1 MKEIRF
7 NYKTSALII
16 ALLGMIL
23 TGNTQILNWEYE
35 NVLTDMEASGARPDL
50 HVEANGNMHFSYWN
64 PEVDQLYY
72 ARRDINTGSWT
83 VQPVDSE
90 KPGGYSSSIIVDN
103 NGIVHIGY
111 LENRVGVAYLRYA
124 TNASGSW
131 IAQDVLSST
140 SLGKYGFENSFPIY
154 RQPSVDITLNPSGQ
168 PVIAFFDGDLIS
180 RQLCTSLG
188 YSAYSNYDLNLN
200 VVVGEA
206 SGGWMNPV
214 TLTVPFGPQNC
225 LALGD
230 RVGEFCTF
238 VPGLVGDSLRLISA
252 SYHNHQVVMFSAHP
266 NDLATWNMKVIDST
280 QRFLSAVNTG
290 SGHQFYEGFEY
301 FSSVATG
308 DSVIQL
314 LYGLSE
320 LFGNGV
326 LANPRRRTFM
336 YARIKP
342 DSLGIPGYAASYTDL
357 NAPPVPNNP
366 LSRDGDLR
374 NMLSLAAND
383 TGDVFAFHYNLSEN
397 LIVLTESNDG
407 GQNWTTDTLLNEGT
421 NSQLRSTVFGDSV
434 YVFSY
439 DTNKDYLRLST
450 RHIDGTVWYHRPGT
464 RNENRGAA
472 LSSQIIRNSGND
484 LIRIGYNETLLEQ
497 LYFSEGTFGG
507 TWSTESIDGAGRNP
521 EFVSLGEDTN
531 GNPCL
536 AYSVENPYRL
546 RFATKS
552 GGNWSLKNVDIN
564 AIPKDIGMKL
574 DGDSVH
580 ICYYDLTIGGL
591 KYARGTVSG
600 NSWII
605 QIIDTTSSITGQR
618 PDMAMGAAGDL
629 HIAYIDVINN
639 KLKYARRTSTGVWSI
654 EEVTAGIAFSPA
666 QNSIQLTTT
675 GLPRIAFRDA
685 ANNAIAL
692 AEQGTDGLWEVGEVI
707 SDATSLMAVPLKL
720 ILDEK
725 NRPWILY
732 NYSAVL
738 DELRLLRRDSL
749 MNWNSVS
756 VTNNSAEIANTFDFH
771 LVEKDFYVIGKKN
784 AFENG
789 GIGILYASEGVTTRL
804 EEAITEEALDLTVFP
819 NPTHSQVTVAFNLPK
834 TREASL
840 IVYDM
845 MGKRMASPLSPQ
857 SLPAHAHQYEFST
870 KNLPA
875 GIYLIRLSLGDQV
888 FTEKLIVQ
896 H

>member
-1 MKEIRF
+1 MKEMQF
-7 NYKTSALII
+7 NYKTGALII
-16 ALLGMIL
+16 ALIGMSL
-23 TGNTQILNWEYE
+23 TANAQILSWEYE
-35 NVLTDMEASGARPDL
+35 NVVTDMEASGARPDL
-50 HVEANGNMHFSYWN
+50 YVEANGDMHFSFWN

-83 VQPVDSE
+83 VQEVDSE

-103 NGIVHIGY
+103 NGNVHIGY
-111 LENRVGVAYLRYA
+111 LENRVSVAYLRYA

-131 IAQDVLSST
+131 VPQDVLPNN

-154 RQPSVDITLNPSGQ
+154 RQPSVDIALNPSGI
-168 PVIAFFDGDLIS
+168 PVIAFFDGDLNS
-180 RQLCTSLG
+180 RQLCTDLG
-188 YSAYSNYDLNLN
+188 FSAYSDYDLNLN
-200 VVVGEA
+200 VIVGEA
-206 SGGWMNPV
+206 SGGWMNPI
-214 TLTVPFGPQNC
+214 TLTVPFGPQDC
-225 LALGD
+225 LTLGD

-238 VPGLVGDSLRLISA
+238 VPGLVSDSMRLISA

-266 NDLATWNMKVIDST
+266 NDLATWNMQVIDST
-280 QRFLSAVNTG
+280 QRFQSAVNTG
-290 SGHQFYEGFEY
+290 GGHQFYEGFEY
-301 FSSVATG
+301 FAPAATG

-314 LYGLSE
+314 LYGLSD

-326 LANPRRRTFM
+326 VSDSRRRTFM

-342 DSLGIPGYAASYTDL
+342 DSIGVPGYNSSYVDL
-357 NAPPVPNNP
+357 NPPSIPNNP
-366 LSRDGDLR
+366 FSRDGNLR
-374 NMLSLAAND
+374 NMLSLAVTD
-383 TGDVFAFHYNLSEN
+383 TGNVFAFHYNLSAN
-397 LIVLTESNDG
+397 LIVLTESKDG
-407 GQNWTTDTLLNEGT
+407 GENWTSDTLLNEGT
-421 NSQLRSTVFGDSV
+421 NSQLKSTVFGDSV
-434 YVFSY
+434 YLFSY
-439 DTNKDYLRLST
+439 DTDKDYLRLST

-472 LSSQIIRNSGND
+472 LSSQVIRNSGND

-507 TWSTESIDGAGRNP
+507 TWSAEAIDGAGRNP
-521 EFVSLGEDTN
+521 EYVSLGEDVS

-536 AYSVENPYRL
+536 AYSVENPSRL
-546 RFATKS
+546 RFAKKS
-552 GGNWSLKNVDIN
+552 GGNWSLQNVDLN
-564 AIPKDIGMKL
+564 AIPKDVGMKL

-580 ICYYDLTIGGL
+580 ICYYDLAIGGL

-600 NSWII
+600 NSWAV
-605 QIIDTTSSITGQR
+605 QILDTTSTITGQR
-618 PDMAMGAAGDL
+618 PDMAMGTAGDL

-639 KLKYARRTSTGVWSI
+639 KLKHAHRTSTGVWSI
-654 EEVTAGIAFSPA
+654 EEVTSGLNFSPA
-666 QNSIQLTTT
+666 QHSIQLTTA

-685 ANNAIAL
+685 GNNAIVL

-732 NYSAVL
+732 NYSSVL

-771 LVEKDFYVIGKKN
+771 LVEKDFYVIGKQN
-784 AFENG
+784 GFENG
-789 GIGILYASEGVTTRL
+789 GIGILYASEGVSTRL
-804 EEAITEEALDLTVFP
+804 EAAITEEVLNLTVFP
-819 NPTHSQVTVAFNLPK
+819 NPAHSQVTVAFNLPK
-834 TREASL
+834 IRDASL
-840 IVYDM
+840 EVYDM
-845 MGKRMASPLSPQ
+845 MGKRMTSLIASQ
-857 SLPAHAHQYEFST
+857 SLQAQAHQYEFST
-870 KNLPA
+870 QNLPV
-875 GIYLIRLSLGDQV
+875 GIYLIRLSLGNQV